1 MNNNLPTLIF
11 RLVVLLMSLAFLVNG
26 GYEYF
31 FMNETADAAFGIA
44 MSALLLNW
52 YMDSTKQDRKI

>member
-1 MNNNLPTLIF
+1 MNNNLPALVF
-11 RLVVLLMSLAFLVNG
+11 RLFILLMSLAFLVNG

-31 FMNETADAAFGIA
+31 FLNETADAAFAIA

-52 YMDSTKQDRKI
+52 YMDSAKQDKRI

>member
-1 MNNNLPTLIF
+1 VNNNLPTLIF

-52 YMDSTKQDRKI
+52 YMDSRKQDKRV